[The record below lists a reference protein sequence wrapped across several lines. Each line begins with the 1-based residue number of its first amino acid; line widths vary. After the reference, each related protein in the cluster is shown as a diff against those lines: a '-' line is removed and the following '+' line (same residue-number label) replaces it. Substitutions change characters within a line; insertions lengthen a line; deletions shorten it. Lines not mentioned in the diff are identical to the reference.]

1 MGQAKT
7 ELRQQGDAEDASLGD
22 FADVDAG
29 GTTQP
34 GFGPFESR
42 LTDLIECIP
51 AGLVICDCN
60 DRIVACN
67 TLFKTWFFPG
77 REDRVVPG
85 MTYEEVLHVFV
96 DSGISADGNADR
108 TWIDR
113 RLHAHRNPGDPFE
126 HFLSDGRVVRTFE
139 KRTSDGGIVSIHTDA
154 TALFEQ
160 RGAAALKSE
169 QLEIVLESIDQGI
182 GMLDAD
188 LNLAVFNQE
197 FMDVLEFPPALRVAG
212 TSFETFIRYNAE
224 RGEYGEGDVDELV
237 QTRVDLAKKFEPH
250 CFERTR
256 PDGTVIE
263 IRGNPIPGGGFVTT
277 YSDITERRKS
287 EDALRARELE
297 LRQQNE
303 LFNTALDNM
312 SQGLCMFDKD
322 RKLVVTNA
330 RFVEVYNFP
339 EEFVQP
345 GTTYE
350 DMLGFLCDRDGLSD
364 KERKAY
370 IETRLETVTAA
381 GPSTRIRELTGGR
394 FIAIN
399 HQPMDNGGWVST
411 HEDITELQ
419 RVQARVAHMAL
430 HDELTGLP
438 NRTLLR
444 ERMEEAEPLLR
455 RGRNVAVLCLDLD
468 RFKNV
473 NDTIGHSMGDKLLQA
488 AAERLQECVRETDTI
503 ARLGGDEFAILQISD
518 HQPQAATALA
528 TRICDILSRPFDL
541 ENHQVVVGAS
551 VGIAIAPADGS
562 DPDQLL
568 KNADMAL
575 YRAKND
581 GRGVFRF
588 FEPEMDARMQARRH
602 LELDLRK
609 ALANGEFALHYQPL
623 VDLHSDVITGF
634 EALLRWNHAERGSVS
649 PGDFIPI
656 AEEIGLIIPL
666 GEWVLRQ
673 ACMDAATWP
682 SHVKVAVNI
691 SAAQFRSENLVP
703 TVFSALAKSGIAAH
717 RLELEITEY
726 ALLQNNAATLKVL
739 HALRDMGVRIAMDDF
754 GTGYSSLSYLR
765 SFPFDKIKIDRSFI
779 KDLSE
784 RSDADVI
791 VAAVA
796 DLSRNLGMV
805 TTAEGVETRE
815 QRDQVLAAGYTEM
828 QGFLFSA
835 ARPAEELAAYFAPDE
850 DEDAQI
856 A

>member
-1 MGQAKT
+1 MVKAKFGL
-7 ELRQQGDAEDASLGD
+7 ELQGGGETSLGT
-22 FADVDAG
+22 ACRDAG
-29 GTTQP
+29 VGEAIHSSH
-34 GFGPFESR
+34 GSAEIR
-42 LTDLIECIP
+42 MADLIECIP
-51 AGLVICDCN
+51 AGLVICDAE

-67 TLFKTWFFPG
+67 ALFKAWFFPG
-77 REDRVVPG
+77 LEDKIVAG
-85 MTYEEVLHVFV
+85 MTYEEALTVFV

-108 TWIDR
+108 AWINK
-113 RLHAHRNPGDPFE
+113 RLYAHQNPGEPFE

-139 KRTSDGGIVSIHTDA
+139 KRTRDGGIVSIHTDA
-154 TALFEQ
+154 TALFQQ
-160 RGAAALKSE
+160 RRAAALKSE
-169 QLEIVLESIDQGI
+169 QLEVVLESIDQGI
-182 GMLDAD
+182 GMMDAD
-188 LNLAVFNQE
+188 LNLAVFNQG
-197 FMDVLEFPPALRVAG
+197 FMDVLEFPPSLRVAG
-212 TSFETFIRYNAE
+212 TPFETFIRYNAE

-297 LRQQNE
+297 LTQQNE

-312 SQGLCMFDKD
+312 SQGLCMFDRD

-339 EEFVQP
+339 ESVVQP
-345 GTTYE
+345 GMAYE
-350 DMLGFLCDRDGLSD
+350 DMLGFLCDREGLPD
-364 KERKAY
+364 TDREAY
-370 IETRLETVTAA
+370 IKTRLETVLA
-381 GPSTRIRELTGGR
+381 GEPRTRIRELAGGR

-419 RVQARVAHMAL
+419 QVQARVAHMAL

-444 ERMEEAEPLLR
+444 ERMEQTEPMLR

-473 NDTIGHSMGDKLLQA
+473 NDTIGHPMGDKLLQA
-488 AAERLQECVRETDTI
+488 AADRLRECVRETDTI

-518 HQPQAATALA
+518 QQPQASTALA
-528 TRICDILSRPFDL
+528 TRICDVLSKPFNL

-551 VGIAIAPADGS
+551 VGIAVAPADGS

-588 FEPEMDARMQARRH
+588 FEPEMDACMQARRH

-609 ALANGEFALHYQPL
+609 ALADGEFALHYQPL
-623 VDLHSDVITGF
+623 VALHSDEITGF
-634 EALLRWNHAERGSVS
+634 EALLRWNHTERGNVC
-649 PGDFIPI
+649 PVDFIPI

-673 ACMDAATWP
+673 ACMDAAAWP
-682 SHVKVAVNI
+682 AHVKVAVNI

-717 RLELEITEY
+717 RLELEITEN

-784 RSDADVI
+784 RGDADVI

-805 TTAEGVETRE
+805 TTAEGVETEE
-815 QRDQVLAAGYTEM
+815 QRAQVLAAGYTEM

-835 ARPAEELAAYFAPDE
+835 ARPAEELAEYFAPDE
-850 DEDAQI
+850 DVKI

>member
-1 MGQAKT
+1 MVQAKNWL
-7 ELRQQGDAEDASLGD
+7 ERPGDEDPSPAAAVGDIHTDESASSSHD
-22 FADVDAG
+22 R
-29 GTTQP
+29 T
-34 GFGPFESR
+34 ESR
-42 LTDLIECIP
+42 LADLIECIP
-51 AGLVICDCN
+51 AGLVICDAD
-60 DRIVACN
+60 DRMVACN
-67 TLFKTWFFPG
+67 TLFKSWFFPG
-77 REDRVVPG
+77 LETKIVPG
-85 MTYEEVLHVFV
+85 MTYEQVLGVFV
-96 DSGISADGNADR
+96 GSGISADGNADKA
-108 TWIDR
+108 WIDR
-113 RLHAHRNPGDPFE
+113 RLHAHRNPGEPFE
-126 HFLSDGRVVRTFE
+126 HILSDGRVVRTFE

-154 TALFEQ
+154 TAFFEQ
-160 RGAAALKSE
+160 RRAAALKSE
-169 QLEIVLESIDQGI
+169 QLEIVLESINHGI

-197 FMDVLEFPPALRVAG
+197 FMDVLEFPPALRIAG

-224 RGEYGEGDVDELV
+224 RGEYGEGDVDDLV

-263 IRGNPIPGGGFVTT
+263 IRGTPISGGGFVTT

-287 EDALRARELE
+287 EDALRARDLE
-297 LRQQNE
+297 LTEQNE

-312 SQGLCMFDKD
+312 SQGLCMFDRD
-322 RKLVVTNA
+322 RKLVVTNT
-330 RFVEVYNFP
+330 RFIEVYNFP
-339 EEFVQP
+339 EDVVQP
-345 GTTYE
+345 GMAYE
-350 DMLGFLCDRDGLSD
+350 DMLGFLCDREGLPET
-364 KERKAY
+364 EREAY
-370 IETRLETVTAA
+370 IKTRVETVLA
-381 GPSTRIRELTGGR
+381 GEPRTRIRELAGGR

-419 RVQARVAHMAL
+419 QVQARVAHMAL

-444 ERMEEAEPLLR
+444 ERMEQTEPMLR
-455 RGRNVAVLCLDLD
+455 RGSNVAVLCLDLD

-473 NDTIGHSMGDKLLQA
+473 NDTIGHPMGDKLLQA
-488 AAERLQECVRETDTI
+488 AADRLRECVRETDTI
-503 ARLGGDEFAILQISD
+503 ARLGGDEFAILQVSD
-518 HQPQAATALA
+518 QQPQAATALA

-562 DPDQLL
+562 DPDHLL

-581 GRGVFRF
+581 GRGIFRF

-609 ALANGEFALHYQPL
+609 ALDSGEFVLHYQPL
-623 VDLHSDVITGF
+623 VDLHSDEITGF
-634 EALLRWNHAERGSVS
+634 EALLRWNHPERGKVS
-649 PGDFIPI
+649 PAEFIPI

-673 ACMDAATWP
+673 ACKDAAAWP

-691 SAAQFRSENLVP
+691 SAAQFRGENLVP
-703 TVFSALAKSGIAAH
+703 TVFSALAKSGIAAQ
-717 RLELEITEY
+717 RLELEITEN
-726 ALLQNNAATLKVL
+726 ALLQNNAATLKIL

-805 TTAEGVETRE
+805 TTAEGVETE
-815 QRDQVLAAGYTEM
+815 AQRAQVLAAGYTEM

-835 ARPAEELAAYFAPDE
+835 ARPAEELAGYFSSKEDDE
-850 DEDAQI
+850 VRI